1 MNIWIVTIGEPIIN
15 NRFNLRLHRSGL
27 LAKYISENTNHKV
40 TFVTSLFNHFTKEF
54 EYKDEKTLR
63 INENLKMILLKGKG
77 YKKNV
82 SFSRFY
88 DHLIIQK
95 KFRELLKSGRP
106 DIIISSFPTIGL
118 SFESVKFANKKSV
131 ISFVDIRDLWPEIF
145 IDIIPS
151 NFKFLGKIIFL
162 PIFYITSIIFK
173 KTTGILGVTDD
184 YINVGLK
191 RANRKKSTYDKSF
204 PLGYNKLSINQKE
217 KNLAIK
223 FWESNGVMLDD
234 GYINVCYF
242 GTLGYQ
248 YDLTTVIKGFKK
260 LKYNNIR
267 LIICGSG
274 DNEENLKKLALGDA
288 KIIFPGYIDAIQI
301 KVLMQ
306 YSDIGVYPPYKK
318 ENFIKNIPG
327 KVVEYLSEGLVILNS
342 LEDSLVGNLIRD
354 QKFGSTYNSGDS
366 DSFKNTLSKL
376 INDII
381 AKKYNKQRMINFFEK
396 NYDQIKVF
404 KDFIHH
410 VEKSVEKIRT
420 NDI

>member
-27 LAKYISENTNHKV
+27 LAKYISENSNHKV

-54 EYKDEKTLR
+54 EYKDERILK
-63 INENLKMILLKGKG
+63 INENLKMILIKGKG

-88 DHLIIQK
+88 DHLIIQN
-95 KFRELLKSGRP
+95 KFRELLKLEKP
-106 DIIISSFPTIGL
+106 DVIISSFPTIGL
-118 SFESVKFANKKSV
+118 SFESVKFATKNSV

-151 NFKFLGKIIFL
+151 KLKFLGKIIFSPL
-162 PIFYITSIIFK
+162 FYITLRIFK
-173 KTTGILGVTDD
+173 KTNGILGVTDD

-191 RANRKKSTYDKSF
+191 RANRKKSIYDKSF

-223 FWESNGVMLDD
+223 FWEKNGVLLDD

-260 LKYNNIR
+260 LKYNKIR

-274 DNEENLKKLALGDA
+274 DNEENLKKLALGDS
-288 KIIFPGYIDAIQI
+288 KIIFPGYIDAVQI
-301 KVLMQ
+301 KVLMT
-306 YSDIGVYPPYKK
+306 YSHIGVYPPFKK

-327 KVVEYLSEGLVILNS
+327 KVVEYLSEGLIILNS
-342 LEDSLVGNLIRD
+342 LEHSLVGKLLRD
-354 QKFGSTYNSGDS
+354 QKFGSSYNSGDP
-366 DSFKNTLSKL
+366 DSFRKNL
-376 INDII
+376 INLIEDVK
-381 AKKYNKQRMINFFEK
+381 AKKYDKNRMIDFFEQ
-396 NYDQIKVF
+396 NYNQIKVF
-404 KDFIHH
+404 KDFMHH
-410 VEKSVEKIRT
+410 IEKSVEKIRA